1 LSETRLS
8 GRRVHIHIGLA
19 RRLLSNEQT
28 MEDEKIEQGQEV
40 WSAIRYLDP
49 DEVKKDRVEN
59 DRISKIATVMTLF
72 VFAII
77 LVVWVML
84 CFRGL

>member
-1 LSETRLS
+1 LGEANCS
-8 GRRVHIHIGLA
+8 GDASILISLA
-19 RRLLSNEQT
+19 NRMLSNEQT
-28 MEDEKIEQGQEV
+28 MADEKIEQGQEI

-49 DEVKKDRVEN
+49 DEADKSRVET
-59 DRISKIATVMTLF
+59 DRLSKIATVMTLF

-77 LVVWVML
+77 MSVWVML